1 MEDHNHMLMAE
12 FDSDSDE
19 TSPPCE
25 CIKTDEESIFKDD
38 EQNEQIQSDEILAR
52 QLESDLSWANVKN
65 KDDISHNDVL
75 QSDLPFSEVVVID
88 ESGSTLTADNDVEQQ
103 VTKNI
108 NFFEELSKRVDTTG
122 MVGNTGTG
130 TGTGSC

>member
-1 MEDHNHMLMAE
+1 MLMAE

-19 TSPPCE
+19 ISPARK

-38 EQNEQIQSDEILAR
+38 EQNEQIQSDEILPR
-52 QLESDLSWANVKN
+52 QLENDLSWANVKN
-65 KDDISHNDVL
+65 KNDISHNDVL

-88 ESGSTLTADNDVEQQ
+88 ESGSTLTDDNDVEQQ

-108 NFFEELSKRVDTTG
+108 NFLEELSKRVDTTDQFFL
-122 MVGNTGTG
+122 VA
-130 TGTGSC
+130 